1 MVVVWWKGGVLLALD
16 TEAKQTTQAPGCQA
30 AKQTPP
36 QLLSHFLPD
45 IAPHL

>member
-1 MVVVWWKGGVLLALD
+1 MVVVWCKGGVLLPLD
-16 TEAKQTTQAPGCQA
+16 TEAKQTTQASGCQA

-45 IAPHL
+45 TAPHL